1 MEKKVAIL
9 GGGHG
14 AHAMAVDLISRGF
27 SVNLFEMEQFK
38 DNLQQLFQTK
48 TIEGTGAVKGKFKLA
63 MVTSDIDEAI
73 KDIKYILIVA
83 PAFAHDN
90 YAKLLKGRT
99 DENQVI
105 VLYPGAFGAL
115 IFKTIFKD
123 DKIPVIAEVNNLP
136 YDTRVTEPC
145 KVVIHGYNPVNIA
158 FMPARK
164 GDELIDEINQIHL
177 FEKVYDDVLES
188 GLSIVNPG
196 VHAGPC
202 VTSISAI
209 ENWPK
214 RTFFLYEHG
223 ITPGS
228 MKINLEI
235 DLERKAI
242 GEKFG
247 YDITS
252 TEDFSGLEPGYTWKD
267 LYMAIHGNI
276 SLTPISGPHDIN
288 SRYFTEDAAC
298 GLVPWSMIAKI
309 VKVKTPTIDSVVN
322 IYNVIHETNWWQKGR
337 NSDDLGLS
345 GMTIAK
351 IKEYLKTGNKS

>member
-14 AHAMAVDLISRGF
+14 AHAMAADLISRGF
-27 SVNLFEMEQFK
+27 SVNLFEMAQFK

-48 TIEGTGAVKGKFKLA
+48 IIESTGAVEGKFKLS

-73 KDIKYILIVA
+73 KGIKYILIVA
-83 PAFAHDN
+83 PAFAHNN
-90 YAKLLKGRT
+90 YAELLKGRV

-115 IFKTIFKD
+115 LFKTMFKD
-123 DKIPVIAEVNNLP
+123 DKLPVIAEVNNLP
-136 YDTRVTEPC
+136 YDTRVTESC
-145 KVVIHGYNPVNIA
+145 KVAIHGFNPVNIA
-158 FMPARK
+158 FMPAEK
-164 GDELIDEINQIHL
+164 GDELVDEIREIHL

-228 MKINLEI
+228 MKINLKI

-242 GEKFG
+242 GKKFG
-247 YDITS
+247 YNITS

-276 SLTPISGPHDIN
+276 SLTPISGPHDIY

-298 GLVPWSMIAKI
+298 GLVPWSMLGKI
-309 VKVKTPTIDSVVN
+309 VGVETPIIDSVVN
-322 IYNVIHETNWWQKGR
+322 IYNIIHETDWWEKGR
-337 NSDDLGLS
+337 NANDLGLS
-345 GMTIAK
+345 GMTVIE
-351 IKEYLKTGNKS
+351 IREYLKTGSK

>member
-1 MEKKVAIL
+1 MEKKIAIL

-14 AHAMAVDLISRGF
+14 AHAMAADLISRGF
-27 SVNLFEMEQFK
+27 LVNLFEMDQFK

-48 TIEGTGAVKGKFKLA
+48 TIESTGVVQGKFKLS

-90 YAKLLKGRT
+90 YAELLKGRVN
-99 DENQVI
+99 ENQVI
-105 VLYPGAFGAL
+105 ILYPGAFGAL
-115 IFKTIFKD
+115 LFKTIFKD
-123 DKIPVIAEVNNLP
+123 AALPVIAEVNNLP

-145 KVVIHGYNPVNIA
+145 KVVTHGLNPVNIA
-158 FMPARK
+158 FMPAQK
-164 GDELIDEINQIHL
+164 GEELIDEMRQIHS

-214 RTFFLYEHG
+214 RPFFLYEDG

-228 MKINLEI
+228 MKINLKI

-242 GEKFG
+242 GKKFG
-247 YDITS
+247 YNITS
-252 TEDFSGLEPGYTWKD
+252 TEDFSGLKPGYTWKD

-298 GLVPWSMIAKI
+298 GLVPWSMMGKI
-309 VKVKTPTIDSVVN
+309 VGVKTPTIDSVVN
-322 IYNVIHETNWWQKGR
+322 LYNAIHETNWWEKGR
-337 NSDDLGLS
+337 NADDLGLS
-345 GMTIAK
+345 GMSIAQ
-351 IKEYLKTGNKS
+351 IKAYLKTGNK

>member
-1 MEKKVAIL
+1 MEKKIAIL

-14 AHAMAVDLISRGF
+14 AHAMAADLISRDF
-27 SVNLFEMEQFK
+27 LVHLFEMDQFK
-38 DNLQQLFQTK
+38 HNLQQLFQTK
-48 TIEGTGAVKGKFKLA
+48 TIESTGAVEGKFKLS

-90 YAKLLKGRT
+90 YARLLKGRV

-115 IFKTIFKD
+115 LFKTMFKNA
-123 DKIPVIAEVNNLP
+123 KLPVIAEVNNLP

-145 KVVIHGYNPVNIA
+145 KVVIHGLNPVNIA
-158 FMPARK
+158 FMPAQK
-164 GDELIDEINQIHL
+164 GEELIDEIRYIHS

-228 MKINLEI
+228 MKINLKI

-242 GEKFG
+242 GKKFG
-247 YDITS
+247 YTITS
-252 TEDFSGLEPGYTWKD
+252 TEDFSGLKPGYTWTD

-298 GLVPWSMIAKI
+298 GLVPWSMMGKI
-309 VKVKTPTIDSVVN
+309 VGVKTPTIDSVVN
-322 IYNVIHETNWWQKGR
+322 IYNAIHETDWWEKGR
-337 NSDDLGLS
+337 NADDLGLS
-345 GMTIAK
+345 GMSIAQ
-351 IKEYLKTGNKS
+351 IKAYLKTGNK

>member
-1 MEKKVAIL
+1 MDKKIAIL

-14 AHAMAVDLISRGF
+14 AHAMAADLISRGF
-27 SVNLFEMEQFK
+27 LVHLFEMDQFK
-38 DNLQQLFQTK
+38 HNLQQLFQTK
-48 TIEGTGAVKGKFKLA
+48 TIESTGAVEGKFKLS

-90 YAKLLKGRT
+90 YARLLKGRV

-115 IFKTIFKD
+115 LFKTMFKNA
-123 DKIPVIAEVNNLP
+123 KLPVIAEVNNLP

-145 KVVIHGYNPVNIA
+145 KVVIHGLNPVNIA
-158 FMPARK
+158 FMPAQK
-164 GDELIDEINQIHL
+164 GEELIDEIRYIHS

-228 MKINLEI
+228 MKINLKI

-242 GEKFG
+242 GKKFG
-247 YDITS
+247 YTITS
-252 TEDFSGLEPGYTWKD
+252 TEDFSGLKPGYTWTD

-298 GLVPWSMIAKI
+298 GLVPWSMMGKI
-309 VKVKTPTIDSVVN
+309 VGVKTPTIDSVVN
-322 IYNVIHETNWWQKGR
+322 IYNAIHETDWWEKGR
-337 NSDDLGLS
+337 NADDLGLS
-345 GMTIAK
+345 GMSIAQ
-351 IKEYLKTGNKS
+351 IKAYLKTGNK

>member
-1 MEKKVAIL
+1 V
-9 GGGHG
+9 
-14 AHAMAVDLISRGF
+14 
-27 SVNLFEMEQFK
+27 QFK
-38 DNLQQLFQTK
+38 DNLQQLFKTK
-48 TIEGTGAVKGKFKLA
+48 TIESTGVVQGKFKLA

-73 KDIKYILIVA
+73 KGIKYILIVV
-83 PAFAHDN
+83 PAFAHNN
-90 YAKLLKGRT
+90 YAKLLKGKV

-115 IFKTIFKD
+115 LFKTVFKED
-123 DKIPVIAEVNNLP
+123 RLPVIAEVNNLP
-136 YDTRVTEPC
+136 YDTRVTESC
-145 KVVIHGYNPVNIA
+145 KVAIHGLNPVNIA
-158 FMPARK
+158 FMPAQK
-164 GDELIDEINQIHL
+164 GDELVDEIREIHL

-223 ITPGS
+223 ITPGA
-228 MKINLEI
+228 MKINLKI

-242 GEKFG
+242 GKKFG
-247 YDITS
+247 YHITS
-252 TEDFSGLEPGYTWKD
+252 TEDFSGLEPEYSWKD

-276 SLTPISGPHDIN
+276 SLTPISGPHDIY

-298 GLVPWSMIAKI
+298 GLVPWSMLGKI
-309 VKVKTPTIDSVVN
+309 VGVETSTIDSVVN
-322 IYNVIHETNWWQKGR
+322 IYSIIHETDWWKKGR
-337 NSDDLGLS
+337 NATDLGLS
-345 GMTIAK
+345 GMTVTE
-351 IKEYLKTGNKS
+351 IKSYLKTGNK

>member
-1 MEKKVAIL
+1 
-9 GGGHG
+9 
-14 AHAMAVDLISRGF
+14 
-27 SVNLFEMEQFK
+27 
-38 DNLQQLFQTK
+38 
-48 TIEGTGAVKGKFKLA
+48 
-63 MVTSDIDEAI
+63 
-73 KDIKYILIVA
+73 
-83 PAFAHDN
+83 
-90 YAKLLKGRT
+90 
-99 DENQVI
+99 
-105 VLYPGAFGAL
+105 
-115 IFKTIFKD
+115 
-123 DKIPVIAEVNNLP
+123 
-136 YDTRVTEPC
+136 
-145 KVVIHGYNPVNIA
+145 
-158 FMPARK
+158 
-164 GDELIDEINQIHL
+164 
-177 FEKVYDDVLES
+177 
-188 GLSIVNPG
+188 
-196 VHAGPC
+196 
-202 VTSISAI
+202 
-209 ENWPK
+209 
-214 RTFFLYEHG
+214 
-223 ITPGS
+223 

-247 YDITS
+247 YNITS

-345 GMTIAK
+345 GMTIDR

>member
-27 SVNLFEMEQFK
+27 SVNLFEMVQFK

-48 TIEGTGAVKGKFKLA
+48 IIESTGAVEGKFKLA
-63 MVTSDIDEAI
+63 MVTSDIGKAI
-73 KDIKYILIVA
+73 NGIKYILIVA
-83 PAFAHDN
+83 PAFAHNN
-90 YAKLLKGRT
+90 YAELLKGKV

-115 IFKTIFKD
+115 LFKTVFKE
-123 DKIPVIAEVNNLP
+123 DKLPVIAEVNNLP
-136 YDTRVTEPC
+136 YDTRVTAPC
-145 KVVIHGYNPVNIA
+145 KVAIHGLNPVNIA
-158 FMPARK
+158 FMPAQK
-164 GDELIDEINQIHL
+164 GDELIDEIREIHL

-214 RTFFLYEHG
+214 RAFFLYEHG
-223 ITPGS
+223 ITPGA
-228 MKINLEI
+228 MKINLKI

-242 GEKFG
+242 GKKFG
-247 YDITS
+247 YTITS
-252 TEDFSGLEPGYTWKD
+252 TEDFSGLEPGYPWKD

-276 SLTPISGPHDIN
+276 SLTPISGPHDIY

-298 GLVPWSMIAKI
+298 GHVPWSMLGKI
-309 VKVKTPTIDSVVN
+309 VGVETPTIDSVLN
-322 IYNVIHETNWWQKGR
+322 IYNIIHETDWWEKGR
-337 NSDDLGLS
+337 NASDLGLS
-345 GMTIAK
+345 GMTIVE
-351 IKEYLKTGNKS
+351 IKAYLKTGNK